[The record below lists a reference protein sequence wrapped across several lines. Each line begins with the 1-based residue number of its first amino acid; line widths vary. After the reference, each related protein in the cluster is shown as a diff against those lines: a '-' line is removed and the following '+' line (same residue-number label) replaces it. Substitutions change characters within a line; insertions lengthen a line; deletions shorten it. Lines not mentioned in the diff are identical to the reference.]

1 MKEVRVYRIWLC
13 NDEWCMSH
21 YLDWREEPSK
31 QKRQGNI
38 SATKYGFCVFFRGD
52 VVSVSNTIK
61 IG

>member
-1 MKEVRVYRIWLC
+1 MKEVRVCRIWLC

-21 YLDWREEPSK
+21 YSDWREEPSK

-38 SATKYGFCVFFRGD
+38 RNKVRFLCILQGN